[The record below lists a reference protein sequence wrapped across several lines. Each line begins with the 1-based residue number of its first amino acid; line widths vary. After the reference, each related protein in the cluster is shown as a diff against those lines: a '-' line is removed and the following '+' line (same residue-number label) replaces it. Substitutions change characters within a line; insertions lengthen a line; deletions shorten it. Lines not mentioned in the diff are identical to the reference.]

1 MSVGPRCVFCVEGAA
16 RWVHRLDVE
25 NVEYAPRD
33 IAPACV
39 RCERLYQAGDD
50 DALVAV
56 WERAWEQVQPGVDYN
71 LRIRLAA
78 YRRADLGAIPLT
90 EWWPPG
96 VAELVARGFT
106 PLEDLTGDFEIASE
120 WPEPHRRW
128 CRRPAPGGK
137 KCGTTVGA
145 GWFVHRGRPCRSSRL
160 LHFCGS
166 GSRRA
171 GISLPALDRGRLRTR
186 KNSET
191 SCASSCTPRKAG
203 RSTSR
208 ESTNLAVSRHRGPPN
223 VPR

>member
-16 RWVHRLDVE
+16 RWVHWLDVE

-56 WERAWEQVQPGVDYN
+56 RERAWEQVQPGVDYN

-78 YRRADLGAIPLT
+78 CRRADLGAIPLT

-128 CRRPAPGGK
+128 VPETRSGWEEVWDDGRCWLVRSPWPAMS
-137 KCGTTVGA
+137 VVEVVA
-145 GWFVHRGRPCRSSRL
+145 LLWQWVSAHRHQPPRS
-160 LHFCGS
+160 GS
-166 GSRRA
+166 GRA
-171 GISLPALDRGRLRTR
+171 EDEEEQRNLVRQFLHAEESWALDFKG
-186 KNSET
+186 
-191 SCASSCTPRKAG
+191 A
-203 RSTSR
+203 
-208 ESTNLAVSRHRGPPN
+208 H
-223 VPR
+223 